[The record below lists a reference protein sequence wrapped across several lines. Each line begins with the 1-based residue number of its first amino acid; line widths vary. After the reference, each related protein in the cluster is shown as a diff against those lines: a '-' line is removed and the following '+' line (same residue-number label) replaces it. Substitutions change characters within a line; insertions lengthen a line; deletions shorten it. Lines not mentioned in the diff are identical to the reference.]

1 MARLQFRSA
10 TQSKGFA
17 PIQLSKASLSE
28 MEKRDAKLL
37 KALESKHAAE
47 MQQRETNLQAMR
59 ENDEY
64 TQRRFRENREIEI
77 DNLQREQSSL
87 NQIAERDRQQA
98 QYDQQATETIISSII
113 DFSSTAAKTAARRT
127 AQQLVDQTRAA
138 DAVDLDEFRSLEH
151 KEGINLAERTGILNS
166 SKIEQEDAQAGVP
179 PHQTKKNFLAEKGLG
194 LVGKE
199 KLYNRL
205 YEADYEILLNKT
217 LQDTE
222 EKFQLP
228 NGRKFSGA
236 DVENS
241 IDSPEMF
248 RIVARATGITV
259 SDLMRTNYGVTE
271 RHFFTDARGNIQKQ
285 NEIRLSQYSTKS
297 LNISNSRLIDIGDE
311 LIYSAPDTAYKRYT
325 QAGGHSLANKKVKD
339 AILKEPD
346 QEKRERLGAI
356 IVLDQKGNSTTWK
369 GRNPNTF
376 DALSVQAEA
385 AESKRIAEQQRQRQV
400 DYNELIINN
409 QDNLIEAYRQNPA
422 QAASLARQQA
432 REIGNGTVHPI
443 IVSIESA
450 QLKANEDELV
460 ELQSKANK
468 GELSKA
474 DVNASS
480 YSNRKAA
487 GELYIGQQGSIY
499 GESEKAITD
508 GLIATARDITGIV
521 GDGPNSV
528 QTLLVHAQL
537 KRDFLTTKQSDG
549 FENPLAA
556 WEEVKRKVAV
566 DKENLQGKYFKKVE
580 DGRISLPNIETP
592 DKEDAEMF
600 DYAQTK
606 MLSDGTSVVDQPFV
620 LDTPQ
625 GMDRT
630 YKSSTI
636 PGQVPE
642 FSAGIREYALKY
654 GFSFI
659 EVFNRQRT
667 ASNAAMGENKPL
679 IKNPVLEQVKAP
691 DISNLIFNKHNNKTQ
706 SIRGARTADR
716 TASGDVRP
724 SMGGGNPTPQQVYDY
739 MRSKGVSNIHAK
751 GIVANNAGEAFMTPD
766 GRLVTASVGDNG
778 MSGGLFQ
785 MYDDRYRKMEQAVP
799 DWRTNWRGQIDH
811 ALQDDSA
818 PQYLQMKFADEVEA
832 ANWFMENFER
842 PAEEHRPGRRDHNR
856 TFIQNLGF

>member
-10 TQSKGFA
+10 TKSKGFD

-28 MEKRDAKLL
+28 MEKRDAKVL
-37 KALESKHAAE
+37 KGLQQNHAAE
-47 MQQRETNLQAMR
+47 MKQRETNLQAMR
-59 ENDEY
+59 ENAEY
-64 TQRRFRENREIEI
+64 TDRITKENRQIEL
-77 DNLQREQSSL
+77 DNLRREQTSL
-87 NQIAERDRQQA
+87 NQIADRDQQ
-98 QYDQQATETIISSII
+98 QVRYDQQATETIISSII
-113 DFSSTAAKTAARRT
+113 DFSSTAAKVSAKIKADKIEEEQK
-127 AQQLVDQTRAA
+127 AIDALDVDPYIYDTQSYIDFNNASNTNVEGALKA
-138 DAVDLDEFRSLEH
+138 NSLID
-151 KEGINLAERTGILNS
+151 KEGVESGEPR
-166 SKIEQEDAQAGVP
+166 
-179 PHQTKKNFLAEKGLG
+179 HQTLAKLIAEKGYNTRSAQRLNNRVFIANVEARKTQLEQTDEFLG
-194 LVGKE
+194 ANRDPDLARELHNTAVADVRTLMRKHHGITNENYFADSIISLREQNDIEITQATKNKEEDQKAFSVQQATELATGGTTADITLAKE
-199 KLYNRL
+199 KLHKTIGYKKTQEWMTDLILNARNQ
-205 YEADYEILLNKT
+205 EEI
-217 LQDTE
+217 
-222 EKFQLP
+222 
-228 NGRKFSGA
+228 
-236 DVENS
+236 
-241 IDSPEMF
+241 
-248 RIVARATGITV
+248 
-259 SDLMRTNYGVTE
+259 
-271 RHFFTDARGNIQKQ
+271 
-285 NEIRLSQYSTKS
+285 
-297 LNISNSRLIDIGDE
+297 
-311 LIYSAPDTAYKRYT
+311 
-325 QAGGHSLANKKVKD
+325 D
-339 AILKEPD
+339 AIGNVPTDNGQLYKERWSKLFND
-346 QEKRERLGAI
+346 NQAKWNEAQDKKIAAN
-356 IVLDQKGNSTTWK
+356 QK
-369 GRNPNTF
+369 
-376 DALSVQAEA
+376 
-385 AESKRIAEQQRQRQV
+385 QRQV
-400 DYNELIINN
+400 DYNQLIINN

-422 QAASLARQQA
+422 QAALLARQQA

-443 IVSIESA
+443 ITQIESA

-474 DVNASS
+474 AVNASS

-706 SIRGARTADR
+706 SIRGASQHDGTSIFPGNIRKNMIGPTGAL
-716 TASGDVRP
+716 TYESNKQAYLNVGNALVE
-724 SMGGGNPTPQQVYDY
+724 GGFKVSEQSAFDEVDPVHAPNSYHNYD
-739 MRSKGVSNIHAK
+739 
-751 GIVANNAGEAFMTPD
+751 EAFDVTHQTGGESPEARKVSIEKTRKLKELIRSMNLFKEVIGPGDGYPD
-766 GRLVTASVGDNG
+766 HATHLHL
-778 MSGGLFQ
+778 GGL
-785 MYDDRYRKMEQAVP
+785 
-799 DWRTNWRGQIDH
+799 I
-811 ALQDDSA
+811 
-818 PQYLQMKFADEVEA
+818 
-832 ANWFMENFER
+832 R
-842 PAEEHRPGRRDHNR
+842 PITQEEL
-856 TFIQNLGF
+856 NLINSIN